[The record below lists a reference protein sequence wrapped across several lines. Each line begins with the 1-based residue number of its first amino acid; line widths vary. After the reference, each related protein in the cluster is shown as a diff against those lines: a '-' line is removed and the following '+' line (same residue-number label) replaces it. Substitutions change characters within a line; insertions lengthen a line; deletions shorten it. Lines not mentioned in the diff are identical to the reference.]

1 MQKTPLFGNKHFYKE
16 ALIIAVPVMLQQ
28 LIISLVSLVD
38 NFMVS
43 ALGNSMM
50 AAVNVA
56 NQINFTFFV
65 FLNVICMAGGIYLA
79 QYKGAN
85 DEWGMKQAYRFKLL
99 LTSVVAIVYFFILRF
114 SPDFLIRFMT
124 NGNSAQ
130 DEIVHYASNYMKMLS
145 YSVLFMPISFSI
157 TSSFRE
163 IGKPKVSLII
173 SVIATFI
180 NTFLNWVL
188 IYGNLGAPRMEVQG
202 AAIATV
208 IARIFEAGAF
218 LVYARLAKAEFFVGV
233 RDLFKVHFAMFSEII
248 KKSGLIFLGEIMW
261 AASEMFM
268 TALYNSRGG
277 AETVAGMAA
286 GFTIANIFY
295 LVFAGIHTTTAVLVG
310 NRLGA
315 GELKEA
321 EQRARWII
329 SGSTIA
335 GIFLGILMLC
345 STFIIPYIYGNLSSE
360 AHSITKELIIIIALY
375 MPLWTL
381 LNAQFG
387 VSRAGGDTVFAV
399 MVDVPVTLFAFA
411 PAVAILTFF
420 TPVSAPLIFGIS
432 KLTDFIKIAIATYM
446 LKKKRWVKKLTKEEY
461 V

>member
-1 MQKTPLFGNKHFYKE
+1 MEKVALFGNKHFYKQ
-16 ALIIAVPVMLQQ
+16 ALAIALPVMLQQ
-28 LIISLVSLVD
+28 LIISLVTLVD

-50 AAVNVA
+50 AAVNVS
-56 NQINFTFFV
+56 NQVNFVFFV
-65 FLNVICMAGGIYLA
+65 FLNVICSAGGIYLA

-85 DEWGMKQAYRFKLL
+85 DEKGMRQAFRFKLII
-99 LTSVVAIVYFFILRF
+99 TSIVAIVYFLILQF
-114 SPDFLIRFMT
+114 MPDVLIRLMT

-130 DEIVHYASNYMKMLS
+130 YELVYHASNYMKMLS

-173 SVIATFI
+173 SVIATLI

-202 AAIATV
+202 AAVATV
-208 IARIFEAGAF
+208 IARICEAVMF
-218 LVYARLAKAEFFVGV
+218 LFYARFVKAEFFVGL
-233 RDLFKVHFAMFSEII
+233 RRLFKIKITMFVEII
-248 KKSGLIFLGEIMW
+248 QKSALIFLGEIMW

-295 LVFAGIHTTTAVLVG
+295 LVFAGIHTTTAVLIG
-310 NRLGA
+310 NKLGA
-315 GELKEA
+315 GELIEA
-321 EQRARWII
+321 QKRARWIL
-329 SGSTIA
+329 SGSTIV
-335 GIFLGILMLC
+335 GLMLSILMLS
-345 STFIIPYIYGNLSSE
+345 STFIIPLIYTNLTFE
-360 AHSITKELIIIIALY
+360 AHSIAKELIIIIAFY

-411 PAVAILTFF
+411 PAVAVLTYF
-420 TPVSAPLIFGIS
+420 TGVSAPLIFGLS
-432 KLTDFIKIAIATYM
+432 KLTDFIKLTIAHYM
-446 LKKKRWVKKLTKEEY
+446 LKKKRWVKKLTD
-461 V
+461 